1 MFSVEREYMKGD
13 DIDLSYNNIGDL
25 LSVTPGKWLSSGNL
39 VLNSA
44 VNGLN
49 DSRTKPVKKVMA
61 LDRMHNLLKPSF
73 ISPFIFGSILVMYSI
88 ARSKMAVNI
97 CFVVIRI
104 QNHEFQTAVYSSLAL
119 FEIYKLHIV
128 SVSEK

>member
-1 MFSVEREYMKGD
+1 MTPTRSEKKNTAPFKSQAKFTFTAHATELLIEE
-13 DIDLSYNNIGDL
+13 SYN
-25 LSVTPGKWLSSGNL
+25 S
-39 VLNSA
+39 
-44 VNGLN
+44 
-49 DSRTKPVKKVMA
+49 
-61 LDRMHNLLKPSF
+61 H
-73 ISPFIFGSILVMYSI
+73 
-88 ARSKMAVNI
+88 

>member
-1 MFSVEREYMKGD
+1 MFFPV
-13 DIDLSYNNIGDL
+13 
-25 LSVTPGKWLSSGNL
+25 
-39 VLNSA
+39 
-44 VNGLN
+44 GL
-49 DSRTKPVKKVMA
+49 
-61 LDRMHNLLKPSF
+61 
-73 ISPFIFGSILVMYSI
+73 
-88 ARSKMAVNI
+88 